1 MNIVHGKPCI
11 HRSSLASLDDTVSC
25 LMQCLDQLVRFE
37 RAGILQ
43 TDMKSKNV
51 VINDEDDLT
60 IIDYGSCQLQPEVI

>member
-1 MNIVHGKPCI
+1 
-11 HRSSLASLDDTVSC
+11 
-25 LMQCLDQLVRFE
+25 MQCLDQLVRFE